1 MRGLPSDLDAL
12 RAGGKAALARSL
24 SALEA
29 TPDDPRVTSLLEAA
43 WKAPQG
49 VALGLTGPPG
59 VGKSSLSAALISA
72 LRQRG
77 ETIGM
82 VAVDPSSR
90 RSGGA
95 LLGDRARIEVDPAD
109 TGLFIRSMA
118 ARTRLGGLADI
129 TFPAVVL
136 MRALFDWVL
145 IETVGVGQS
154 ETEVSDCADLVVLCI
169 QPAFGDS
176 LQFMKAGVMEMPD
189 LILVTKADLGAPA
202 RQAFADL
209 RGALSLESG
218 PAAGVALVSA
228 RTGEGVSSAIEGLA
242 SHVAGQ
248 EFRSGLP
255 LRRKAQGRA
264 WAELRLAELFGEVG
278 RALLAPRLGDPD
290 APFVAVTS
298 LVEAARRA
306 VHESIKNV

>member
-1 MRGLPSDLDAL
+1 MKGLPADLAGL
-12 RAGGKAALARSL
+12 RAGGKAALARAL

-29 TPDDPRVTSLLEAA
+29 TPDDPCVVALLEAA
-43 WKAPQG
+43 WRAPQG

-59 VGKSSLSAALISA
+59 VGKSSLSNALIAAL
-72 LRQRG
+72 RG
-77 ETIGM
+77 RGGTVGM

-95 LLGDRARIEVDPAD
+95 LLGDRARIEADPGD
-109 TGLFIRSMA
+109 SGLFIRSMA

-136 MRALFDWVL
+136 MRAVFDWVL

-169 QPAFGDS
+169 QPASGDS

-202 RQAFADL
+202 RRAFTDV
-209 RGALSLESG
+209 RGALSLESR

-228 RTGEGVSSAIEGLA
+228 LTGEGVGEAIDSVA
-242 SHVAGQ
+242 AHVAGAD
-248 EFRSGLP
+248 FRAALP
-255 LRRKAQGRA
+255 QRRRAQGRA
-264 WAELRLAELFGEVG
+264 WAESRLAESLGQVG
-278 RALLAPRLGDPD
+278 LALLASRLDD
-290 APFVAVTS
+290 REAPFASLTGLLETARAAVY
-298 LVEAARRA
+298 
-306 VHESIKNV
+306 ESIKNI